1 MIETILE
8 CVRAN
13 DASVVGKEDD
23 TSASATIF
31 HVQELVFDHSQ
42 CAVVLASRLS
52 QHNIVVFGLAF
63 AQDALD
69 HIDFI
74 FAHLQ
79 FDLFFKKL
87 DHALQNDV

>member
-1 MIETILE
+1 MRLWWARRTTPPHLPPF
-8 CVRAN
+8 
-13 DASVVGKEDD
+13 S
-23 TSASATIF
+23 

-52 QHNIVVFGLAF
+52 QHDIVVFGLAF

-74 FAHLQ
+74 FADLQ